1 MRGDIEGQPRSDAEA
16 YGVLPGA
23 DESGIRQGRS
33 PKRSVGTLVL
43 GGIAAAGLVAVIVFL
58 TGQRHVS
65 PSEITERA
73 PEVAASWLPVAR
85 VADDLPHDVFFV
97 IRERDGKFVEDL
109 VLDRA
114 NPASPN
120 FRRWFSK
127 AEVTQMVR
135 DEVSHKVVHDFL
147 LAWGG
152 VTLLQSTDIFIRAR
166 AEARVWARMFGSELH
181 QFQHEDGA
189 VRTRA
194 DSLTLPSALVGR
206 VVGVLNWLDIGVA
219 PPRRVRHE
227 LDSSRDAGVSSRFPG
242 YVTPTLLHEYY
253 GVPETTAGSADV
265 QFHRK
270 NDPDGVRITRANL
283 EPTGPATVPASY
295 GCSAAACHGTGPQW
309 PAFQ

>member
-16 YGVLPGA
+16 YGVVPGA

-120 FRRWFSK
+120 FRR
-127 AEVTQMVR
+127 
-135 DEVSHKVVHDFL
+135 
-147 LAWGG
+147 
-152 VTLLQSTDIFIRAR
+152 
-166 AEARVWARMFGSELH
+166 
-181 QFQHEDGA
+181 
-189 VRTRA
+189 
-194 DSLTLPSALVGR
+194 
-206 VVGVLNWLDIGVA
+206 
-219 PPRRVRHE
+219 
-227 LDSSRDAGVSSRFPG
+227 
-242 YVTPTLLHEYY
+242 
-253 GVPETTAGSADV
+253 
-265 QFHRK
+265 
-270 NDPDGVRITRANL
+270 
-283 EPTGPATVPASY
+283 
-295 GCSAAACHGTGPQW
+295 
-309 PAFQ
+309 

>member
-1 MRGDIEGQPRSDAEA
+1 M
-16 YGVLPGA
+16 
-23 DESGIRQGRS
+23 
-33 PKRSVGTLVL
+33 
-43 GGIAAAGLVAVIVFL
+43 
-58 TGQRHVS
+58 
-65 PSEITERA
+65 
-73 PEVAASWLPVAR
+73 AR

-227 LDSSRDAGVSSRFPG
+227 LDSSRDAGVSNRFPG
-242 YVTPTLLHEYY
+242 FVTPALLHEYS

-265 QFHRK
+265 QFQEK
-270 NDPDGVRITRANL
+270 TTQMAY
-283 EPTGPATVPASY
+283 ASLGQTWSPQDCNSSSKY

-309 PAFQ
+309 PAFQQLHWFQCAVRRGEP